1 MAATTQ
7 STRYSYAYKRTPL
20 QQLWHVVQR
29 IFAYGMLALGGFV
42 MIIPFLWMLSTSFKT
57 LEQVFIWPPIFF
69 PPTLRWDNYVRM
81 FELVDFG
88 LYTWNTLKIALVV
101 TFGQLL
107 TSSMAGY
114 AFARLRFPGRDTL
127 FLVYLATMMIPGV
140 VVLIPNFIVM
150 RNLGLVNT
158 HVGLMLPAL
167 TSAFGTFLMRQFFLA
182 FPPELEDAAKLDGC
196 NPLSFYF
203 RILIPLSTPILAT
216 LGVMT
221 FQGTWNDFLWPLIML
236 SSAAKRTLQVGL
248 SFMIGPNS
256 TDWPLLMAGSVI
268 TLLPIIVLF
277 FFAQKYFVQSIKM
290 TGLKG

>member
-1 MAATTQ
+1 MTTNAPAASIRHAQ
-7 STRYSYAYKRTPL
+7 RKPLPSPFYILKRVLAYTL
-20 QQLWHVVQR
+20 LTVGA
-29 IFAYGMLALGGFV
+29 FA

-57 LEQVFIWPPIFF
+57 MEQVFSWPPQLI
-69 PPTLRWDNYVRM
+69 PTSFRLDNYTKM
-81 FELVDFG
+81 LASMDFG
-88 LYTWNTLKIALVV
+88 LYTWNTFKIAALV

-107 TSSMAGY
+107 TCSMAGY

-140 VVLIPNFIVM
+140 VTLIPNFIVM
-150 RNLGLVNT
+150 RNLGLVNS
-158 HVGLMLPAL
+158 HAGLIIPGL

-203 RILIPLSTPILAT
+203 LILIPLSTPILAT

-236 SSAAKRTLQVGL
+236 SSASKRTLQVGL
-248 SFMIGPNS
+248 SFLIGPNS
-256 TDWPLLMAGSVI
+256 TDWPLLMAGSML
-268 TLLPIIVLF
+268 TLLPILVLF
-277 FFAQKYFVQSIKM
+277 FVAQKYFVQSIKM